1 MTTFVGVHNPTDQLA
16 LVMGGGGA
24 RSAYQVGML
33 RSIARRHP
41 TLATPILTGVSAGA
55 INTAYL
61 ASDQG
66 GFAAK
71 IERMREHWLALT
83 TDRVFRSD
91 PSSLLRIASRWGLR
105 LISGGRKLTPQPRG
119 MVDTTPLREF
129 LCETLSCKDGGLP
142 GIAENL
148 RRRVLHA
155 AAVTTTDYAT
165 GRSVTHVQTN
175 GAPMWLRPH
184 RVSIEAPLTID
195 HIMASA
201 ALPLFFPAVKVGDSW
216 HGDGGIGL
224 TAPLSPALRL
234 GAERILAISTRYER
248 TSIEVSHAT
257 GTGYPAPAQVVGLMF
272 NAVFLDLLDQDAM
285 NLDRINRLIEFV
297 PQEKRM
303 GLRPVRLMLLRP
315 SRNLSSLAGQFESRL
330 PQPFRFLMRGTG
342 TKETKS
348 PESLS
353 MVMFEPHYIRSVI
366 ELGEEDGD
374 RRADEID
381 AFLVGEQRPG
391 MMVTGFWRV

>member
-1 MTTFVGVHNPTDQLA
+1 MATFSSVHDTSDHLA

-24 RSAYQVGML
+24 RSAYQVGVL

-41 TLATPILTGVSAGA
+41 QLSTPILTGVSAGA

-61 ASDQG
+61 ASDKG
-66 GFAAK
+66 EFAAK
-71 IERMREHWLALT
+71 IERMRDHWLQLT

-91 PSSLLRIASRWGLR
+91 PASLMRIASRWGLR
-105 LISGGRKLTPQPRG
+105 LVSGGKRITPQPRG

-129 LCETLSCKDGGLP
+129 LQETLACQDGALV

-148 RRRVLHA
+148 RRRALHA
-155 AAVTTTDYAT
+155 VAVTTTDYAT
-165 GRSVTHVQTN
+165 GRSITHVQSN

-195 HIMASA
+195 HVMASA
-201 ALPLFFPAVKVGDSW
+201 ALPLFFPAVKVGESW
-216 HGDGGIGL
+216 HGDGGVGL
-224 TAPLSPALRL
+224 TAPLSPALHL

-248 TSIEVSHAT
+248 TTIDANQPAT
-257 GTGYPAPAQVVGLMF
+257 QGYPPPAQVVGLMF

-285 NLDRINRLIEFV
+285 NLDRINRLIEAV
-297 PQEKRM
+297 PIEQRL
-303 GLRPVRLMLLRP
+303 GLRPVRLLLLRP
-315 SRNLSSLAGQFESRL
+315 SRNLSTLAGQFEPRL
-330 PQPFRFLMRGTG
+330 PQPFKFLMRGTG

-381 AFLVGEQRPG
+381 AFLVGEHRPG
-391 MMVTGFWRV
+391 LMVTGFWRV